1 MVQKNYKKINVAF
14 IVSSNSAWLG
24 EQNYFA
30 SLLGAINELD
40 DRNFNFY
47 IFTGFDE
54 SFFIQKKYKKL
65 KFIRSRLLNKNGP
78 FSICKK
84 ISSFFFKR
92 YDPILLS
99 LFKKHSINILS
110 HYKPIYGVKNL
121 TWFPDFQHTHLPK
134 FFSKEEIISRD
145 KMYLNYIK
153 FSDKFIVS
161 SESARKDLIKFK
173 KKKSY

>member
-1 MVQKNYKKINVAF
+1 MQKNK
-14 IVSSNSAWLG
+14 
-24 EQNYFA
+24 
-30 SLLGAINELD
+30 
-40 DRNFNFY
+40 
-47 IFTGFDE
+47 
-54 SFFIQKKYKKL
+54 FF
-65 KFIRSRLLNKNGP
+65 
-78 FSICKK
+78 
-84 ISSFFFKR
+84 FFFKR

-134 FFSKEEIISRD
+134 YFSKEEIISRD

-161 SESARKDLIKFK
+161 SESAKRDLIKFK
-173 KKKSY
+173 KKNHINVDTNKIKVLHFIPNINL